1 MSEKVHV
8 LILSQSAVDEGLIDK
23 VKAVSPRLVV
33 EHRVVKAARDL
44 EAAAWREVE
53 VLHTTGLL
61 FPQPEE
67 APKLRWVQGYF
78 AGADKALQDGRE
90 LFERVTLTTSS
101 GVHMAVM
108 AEYTLMMMLAHDH
121 RLPQLMRTQAAHDWP
136 MDRGAAF
143 SAAELRDKTVGILGY
158 GSIGREIG
166 RLAQAFGM
174 RVLAAKR
181 NPAER
186 ADHGWQLAGTGDP
199 EGKIPERIYGLAEL
213 DDMLPECD
221 YVAVVLPLT
230 EATHHAINAQR
241 LARMKRSAF
250 LINIGRGS
258 LIYEP
263 ALIAALQ
270 AGQLAGAAL
279 DVFEKEPLPSTSP
292 LWSLP
297 NVILT
302 PHISGWTTRYDE
314 LAFQI
319 FADNLE
325 RYLAGEALYN
335 EVDRVL
341 GY

>member
-1 MSEKVHV
+1 
-8 LILSQSAVDEGLIDK
+8 
-23 VKAVSPRLVV
+23 
-33 EHRVVKAARDL
+33 
-44 EAAAWREVE
+44 
-53 VLHTTGLL
+53 
-61 FPQPEE
+61 
-67 APKLRWVQGYF
+67 
-78 AGADKALQDGRE
+78 
-90 LFERVTLTTSS
+90 
-101 GVHMAVM
+101 
-108 AEYTLMMMLAHDH
+108 
-121 RLPQLMRTQAAHDWP
+121 
-136 MDRGAAF
+136 
-143 SAAELRDKTVGILGY
+143 
-158 GSIGREIG
+158 
-166 RLAQAFGM
+166 
-174 RVLAAKR
+174 
-181 NPAER
+181 
-186 ADHGWQLAGTGDP
+186 
-199 EGKIPERIYGLAEL
+199 
-213 DDMLPECD
+213 MLPECD

-230 EATHHAINAQR
+230 EATHHAINTQR

-258 LIYEP
+258 LIDEP
-263 ALIAALQ
+263 ALIAALL